1 MYQGPDRITEQK
13 VVWMKWELRGTFTAL
28 ITPFKQDGQIDKEGL
43 RQLVE
48 LQLKGGVDGLVPCG
62 TTGESATLSH
72 EEKHVVVKTVVD
84 ASNGKVPV
92 LAGAGTNNTADTL
105 KLAKEFADVGVD
117 GLLLVVPYYN
127 KPTQEGMFQH
137 FKAVAQSVS
146 LPVVL
151 YNIPG
156 RTASNLEVS
165 TVQRLC
171 EIMNIAGLKES
182 SGNFSQ
188 IMRLVEMVGE
198 KISIVSGDDPITLP
212 IIALGGRGVISVAS
226 NLVPEEMSRLVDEAL
241 SGHFQEARQLHYQL
255 LPLFDAL
262 FVETNPAPLKMAMS
276 MLGLPAGTVRL
287 PLVPVS
293 QESTYKIKRV
303 LDQLGLSKKT
313 VA

>member
-1 MYQGPDRITEQK
+1 
-13 VVWMKWELRGTFTAL
+13 MKWELRGTFTAL

-105 KLAKEFADVGVD
+105 RLAKEFADVGVD

>member
-1 MYQGPDRITEQK
+1 
-13 VVWMKWELRGTFTAL
+13 MKWELRGTFTAL

>member
-1 MYQGPDRITEQK
+1 
-13 VVWMKWELRGTFTAL
+13 MKWELRGTFTAL
-28 ITPFKQDGQIDKEGL
+28 ITPFKQDGEIDKEGL
-43 RQLVE
+43 RQLIE
-48 LQLKGGVDGLVPCG
+48 LQLEGGVNGLVPCG

-72 EEKHVVVKTVVD
+72 DEKHVVVKTVVD

-92 LAGAGTNNTADTL
+92 LAGAGTNNTADTQR
-105 KLAKEFADVGVD
+105 LAKEFADLGVD
-117 GLLLVVPYYN
+117 GLLLVAPYYN
-127 KPTQEGMFQH
+127 RPTQEGMFQH
-137 FKAVAQSVS
+137 FKVVAQSVS

-171 EIMNIAGLKES
+171 EIMNIVGLKES

-188 IMRLVEMVGE
+188 IMRLIETVGRR
-198 KISIVSGDDPITLP
+198 ISIVSGDDPLTLP
-212 IIALGGRGVISVAS
+212 IMALGGRGVISVAS

-241 SGHFQEARQLHYQL
+241 SGNFQEARELHYRL

-276 MLGLPAGTVRL
+276 MLRLPAGTVRL

-293 QESTYKIKRV
+293 QENTHKIKRV

>member
-1 MYQGPDRITEQK
+1 
-13 VVWMKWELRGTFTAL
+13 MKWELRGTFTAL
-28 ITPFKQDGQIDKEGL
+28 ITPFKQDGEIDKEGL
-43 RQLVE
+43 RQLIE
-48 LQLKGGVDGLVPCG
+48 LQLEGGVNGVVPCG

-72 EEKHVVVKTVVD
+72 DEKHVVVKTVVD

-105 KLAKEFADVGVD
+105 RLAKEFADVGVD
-117 GLLLVVPYYN
+117 GLLLVAPYYN
-127 KPTQEGMFQH
+127 RPTQEGMFQH
-137 FKAVAQSVS
+137 FKVVAQSVS

-171 EIMNIAGLKES
+171 EIMNIVGLKES

-188 IMRLVEMVGE
+188 IMRLMEMVGA
-198 KISIVSGDDPITLP
+198 KISIVSGDDPLTLP
-212 IIALGGRGVISVAS
+212 IMALGGRGVISVAS
-226 NLVPEEMSRLVDEAL
+226 NLVPEEMSRLVNEAL
-241 SGHFQEARQLHYQL
+241 SGNFREARQLHYRL

-276 MLGLPAGTVRL
+276 MLRLPAGTVRL

-293 QESTYKIKRV
+293 EESTHKIKRV
-303 LDQLGLSKKT
+303 LDQLGLSEKT